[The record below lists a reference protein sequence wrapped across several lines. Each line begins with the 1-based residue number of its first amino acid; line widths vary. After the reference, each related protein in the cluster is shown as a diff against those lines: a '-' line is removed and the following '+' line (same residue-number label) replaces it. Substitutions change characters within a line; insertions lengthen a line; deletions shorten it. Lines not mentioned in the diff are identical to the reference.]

1 MGRKILV
8 LGMGAQGSTVAQ
20 RMNEEDVVS
29 EIICADYDQKAVE
42 SFVKIIKKGRG
53 ARVDAS
59 DPAGITEIARGVDLI
74 VNALPLQF
82 GKNVLEAALAVKA
95 NYQDFATT
103 ESIADNWVEGLKIMF
118 AEYGPRFRDI
128 GKLAVVG
135 TGSAPGLICAATRVA
150 VRELDSC
157 DTIFNIVWEG
167 VEVKR
172 YLPYWWSPVT
182 ALGDMCEDAF
192 AFENGR
198 IIRTTPFSLPI
209 YRKYNYMDEAVRFVE
224 HAHDE
229 PVYMGINAEKY
240 FKGAKNI
247 YFKYSGGGV
256 RFAEPLYRAGLLSKA
271 PEEIDGQTVTPFNL
285 VLKHLPAAPK
295 YRDEIKAI
303 IDEGVLSDSG
313 CMVVEA
319 YGKKDGKDI
328 RVETHVFAPGL
339 VDSFNRAGITAEM
352 YLTGQ
357 GGALFTKMFVNDK
370 YEQTGLITTDMLTD
384 AEIDYYFARAA
395 ELDITLKT
403 ESFEI

>member
-1 MGRKILV
+1 MD
-8 LGMGAQGSTVAQ
+8 
-20 RMNEEDVVS
+20 EEDGVS

-42 SFVKIIKKGRG
+42 SFVKLLSKGRG
-53 ARVDAS
+53 AHADAS
-59 DPAGITEIARGVDLI
+59 DTAGITELARGVDLI

-82 GKNVLEAALAVKA
+82 GKNALEAALAVKA
-95 NYQDFATT
+95 HYQDFATT
-103 ESIADNWVEGLKIMF
+103 ESISDSWVEGLKIMY
-118 AEYGPRFRDI
+118 AEYGPRFKDI

-167 VEVKR
+167 VEVNR

-182 ALGDMCEDAF
+182 ALGDMCEDAY

-209 YRKYNYMDEAVRFVE
+209 YRKYSYMDETVKFVE
-224 HAHDE
+224 HSHDE
-229 PVYMGINAEKY
+229 PVYMGINSEKY

-247 YFKYSGGGV
+247 YFKYGGGGV

-271 PEEIDGQTVTPFNL
+271 PEEIDGQRVTPFNL
-285 VLKHLPAAPK
+285 ILKHVPPAPK
-295 YRDEIKAI
+295 YRDDIKAI

-319 YGKKDGKDI
+319 YGKKNGKDI

-370 YEQTGLITTDMLTD
+370 YEQTGLITTDMLTEP
-384 AEIDYYFARAA
+384 EIDYYFARAA

-403 ESFEI
+403 ESFDIRLKSID

>member
-1 MGRKILV
+1 
-8 LGMGAQGSTVAQ
+8 MGAQGSTVAQ
-20 RMNEEDVVS
+20 RMNEEDGVS

-42 SFVKIIKKGRG
+42 SFVKMLSKGRG

-59 DPAGITEIARGVDLI
+59 DLAGITEIARGVDLI

-82 GKNVLEAALAVKA
+82 GKNVLEAALAVNA
-95 NYQDFATT
+95 HYQDFATT
-103 ESIADNWVEGLKIMF
+103 ESIAENWVEGLKIMF
-118 AEYGPRFRDI
+118 SEYGPRFADI

-167 VEVKR
+167 VEVNR

-182 ALGDMCEDAF
+182 ALGDMCEDAY

-209 YRKYNYMDEAVRFVE
+209 YRKYSYMDEAVKFVE

-247 YFKYSGGGV
+247 YFKYGGGGV
-256 RFAEPLYRAGLLSKA
+256 RFAEPLYQAGLLSKE

-285 VLKHLPAAPK
+285 VLKHVPPAPK

-303 IDEGVLSDSG
+303 IDEGVLLDSG

-357 GGALFTKMFVNDK
+357 GGALFTKMFVNDT

-384 AEIDYYFARAA
+384 SEIDYYFARAA
-395 ELDITLKT
+395 ELDISLKT